1 MEGDGLGLHLALLDV
16 DLVTAEDDGDVLA
29 DTDEV
34 TCSGVSSE
42 SMGVPRRASAA
53 MVGGDVR
60 CQLGT
65 FL

>member
-1 MEGDGLGLHLALLDV
+1 MEGDGLGFDFALLDV
-16 DLVTAEDDGDVLA
+16 DLVAAEDDGDVFA

-34 TCSGVSSE
+34 TWVRVLVRWRGE
-42 SMGVPRRASAA
+42 GTGWGRL
-53 MVGGDVR
+53 R